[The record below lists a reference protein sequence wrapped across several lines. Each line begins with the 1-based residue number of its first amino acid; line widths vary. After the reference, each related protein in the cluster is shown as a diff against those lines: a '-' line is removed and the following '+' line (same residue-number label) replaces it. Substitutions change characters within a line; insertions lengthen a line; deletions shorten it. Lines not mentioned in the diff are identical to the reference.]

1 MAPPLTGTSLS
12 LHPRYAEGSHLL
24 ARAGGQVLGTSR
36 QHADCESSV
45 IDAAMACPDS
55 DPEGNDMKKPHVY
68 FRAYLAALLM
78 LAAVPAEAA
87 DVKEL
92 FAIDLA
98 DYPGKEGRM
107 LEVSYPPGAQDMVH
121 RHDAHAFIYVLEGQ
135 IVMQL
140 KGQPAVTLKAGQTF
154 YEGPT
159 DVHVVGRNASD
170 TVPARFVVL
179 FLKAKGAPILTPVN
193 P

>member
-1 MAPPLTGTSLS
+1 METPHLYFQVSL
-12 LHPRYAEGSHLL
+12 A
-24 ARAGGQVLGTSR
+24 V
-36 QHADCESSV
+36 
-45 IDAAMACPDS
+45 
-55 DPEGNDMKKPHVY
+55 
-68 FRAYLAALLM
+68 LLM
-78 LAAVPAEAA
+78 LAAVPAKAA

-121 RHDAHAFIYVLEGQ
+121 RHDAHAFVYVLEGQ

-159 DVHVVGRNASD
+159 DVHVVGRNVSS
-170 TVPARFVVL
+170 TEPARFIVVL
-179 FLKAKGAPILTPVN
+179 LKGKGAPIFTPVKE
-193 P
+193 